1 MLLTTTKN
9 TIRTGQ
15 NYSCRK

>member
-15 NYSCRK
+15 NYYCRK